1 MTAAA
6 SSIFSDAVRDFAR
19 DMAGNFAQN
28 VSAHPEDQL
37 KRLVG
42 DLIRRVCA
50 AYVNGA
56 VEYRSEVMPEDVDGR
71 PDLGFTLDRLLVGL
85 VELKAPGTG
94 ARAERFRGRNREQW
108 RRFRNLPNLIYTD
121 GAEWSLYRSGALARR
136 ARISGDITVGDL
148 NDDALPDLDV
158 LLRDFINWKPIAP
171 SGARGVAEF
180 LAPLTRILRDEA
192 AKELKR
198 DDSRLPQLRKEWG
211 GLLFP
216 DLDDAQFADAYAQT
230 LAYALLIARFEG
242 AESLQPDAASGA
254 LQAEHAL
261 LSEALRLME
270 APSVRDRLLMPIEL
284 LERAVGAVESIQAE
298 PDEDPWLYFYEHFL
312 AAYDSKLRKDRGVY
326 FTPVEVARCQVR
338 LAAALLR
345 DRFGKPLAFADD
357 GVTVLDPAAGT
368 GTYPLAVID
377 HAAQAVD
384 AHFGQGM
391 IGGERMEGLA
401 NRLHAFEILVGPYA
415 VAHLRISQRLRGL
428 GVRAPARVY
437 LTDTLE
443 SPNSTPEFTASLLQE
458 SISDERKR
466 AQEIKRDTPIV
477 VCVGNPPYNRD
488 LRSPNAAGERRRN
501 GGWVRFGDEGETS
514 APPILEDFLAP
525 ARESGGGVNLKAL
538 YDDYVYFWRWAL
550 WKVFDSGERPGIV
563 TFITA
568 SSYLRG
574 PGFSGMRRKM
584 REVFD
589 DLWIIDLE
597 GDARGARKTDNVFA
611 IQSAVAIAVGVRGG
625 APDSD
630 TPATVRKAKLTGKE
644 RDKLDALDAVRAF
657 ADLEWRECSREWDAP
672 FAPIGA
678 GAYYDMPSVSDV
690 FPWQAT
696 GAALYR
702 TWPIA
707 AKAET
712 LERRWRNLVGLSG
725 EPRRAAFK
733 ESRDR
738 KIDRAYAPLLP
749 NPDDEPPP
757 AISALNSDAGAPD
770 IFPYA
775 YRPFDRSWILA
786 DSRVGDFMRPVLWHT
801 RSTEQVYLISSIS
814 SVLGEGPAALA
825 SAAIPDQ
832 HAFRGRSG
840 DKGIIPLYRDALA
853 SEPNIARGVLE
864 RIGEAH
870 GTAAV
875 SPEALFAYAYG
886 VLSSPEYVRRFWDEL
901 ELPPP
906 RLPIT
911 KDADL
916 FARVSEHG
924 AALIRLHTRGER
936 FADGGGAPFALHGRA
951 RCVAAV
957 SPDEYPEGY
966 EYDPLAQTLT
976 VGDSVFAPVSPQA
989 WGYSVSGYQVIKSWL
1004 DKRKR
1009 SPSGRKSSPLDD
1021 ILPERWTFAEELLEL
1036 LWTLEA
1042 TIALEPR
1049 GASLL
1054 AEICASPTFAAAD
1067 LPQPPA
1073 AARRPPDTARA
1084 PSQGRLG

>member
-1 MTAAA
+1 MTPA
-6 SSIFSDAVRDFAR
+6 SDIFADAVRGFAR
-19 DMAGNFAQN
+19 AMADNFAQN
-28 VSAHPEDQL
+28 VSASPEDQL
-37 KRLVG
+37 KPLVG
-42 DLIRRVCA
+42 DLIKRVCA
-50 AYVNGA
+50 AYVNGT
-56 VEYRSEVMPEDVDGR
+56 VDYRSEVTPEGVDGR

-94 ARAERFRGRNREQW
+94 ARPERFRGRNREQW
-108 RRFRNLPNLIYTD
+108 RRFRDLPNLIYTD
-121 GAEWSLYRSGALARR
+121 GAEWSLYRFGELARR
-136 ARISGDITVGDL
+136 ARISDDVAAGDIRA
-148 NDDALPDLDV
+148 DDMPRLDA
-158 LLRDFINWKPIAP
+158 LLRDFINWQPIAP
-171 SGARGVAEF
+171 STARGVAEF
-180 LAPLTRILRDEA
+180 LAPLTRFLRDEA
-192 AKELKR
+192 ADELAR
-198 DDSRLPQLRKEWG
+198 AGGDSPLRRLGDEWG

-216 DLDDAQFADAYAQT
+216 DLDDDQFADAYAQT

-242 AESLQPDAASGA
+242 AESLKPDAAAGA

-270 APSVRDRLLMPIEL
+270 AGVVRQKLLTPIEL
-284 LERAVGAVESIQAE
+284 LERAIEAVESIRAE
-298 PDEDPWLYFYEHFL
+298 PDEDPWLYFYEYFL

-345 DRFGKPLAFADD
+345 ERFGKPLAFADD

-377 HAAQAVD
+377 HAAQAVREHYGD
-384 AHFGQGM
+384 GAV
-391 IGGERMEGLA
+391 GGRMDGLA
-401 NRLHAFEILVGPYA
+401 SRLHSFEILVGPYA

-428 GVRAPARVY
+428 GVRARARVY

-458 SISDERKR
+458 SISEERKR
-466 AQEIKRDTPIV
+466 AQEVKRDTPIV
-477 VCVGNPPYNRD
+477 VCIGNPPYNRD
-488 LRSPNAAGERRRN
+488 LRSPDTAGARRRN

-525 ARESGGGVNLKAL
+525 VRESGGGVNLKAL

-574 PGFSGMRRKM
+574 PGFAGMRRKM

-597 GDARGARKTDNVFA
+597 GDSRSARKTDNVFA
-611 IQSAVAIAVGVRGG
+611 IQSAVAIAIGVRGG
-625 APDSD
+625 APNSDS
-630 TPATVRKAKLTGKE
+630 PATVRKAKMTGKE
-644 RDKLDALDAVRAF
+644 RDKLDALDEVRSF

-672 FAPIGA
+672 FSPIGA

-707 AKAET
+707 AERST
-712 LERRWRNLVGLSG
+712 LERRWRSLVSLSG
-725 EPRRAAFK
+725 DSRRAAFK

-738 KIDRAYAPLLP
+738 KIDREYAPLP
-749 NPDDEPPP
+749 PDDEPPP
-757 AISALNSDAGAPD
+757 AISALNADADTPD
-770 IFPYA
+770 ISPYA
-775 YRPFDRSWILA
+775 YRPFDRRWILA

-801 RSTEQVYLISSIS
+801 RSPNQVYLISSIS

-825 SAAIPDQ
+825 SAEIPDQ

-840 DKGIIPLYRDALA
+840 DKGIIPLYKDALA
-853 SEPNIARGVLE
+853 SKPNAAGGVLE

-886 VLSSPEYVRRFWDEL
+886 VLSTPEYVRRFWDEL
-901 ELPPP
+901 EMPPP

-936 FADGGGAPFALHGRA
+936 FADGGDGRDFSLHGGA
-951 RCVAAV
+951 RCVSAV

-966 EYDPLAQTLT
+966 KYDPLAQTLT
-976 VGDSVFAPVSPQA
+976 VGDGVFAPVSPEA
-989 WGYSVSGYQVIKSWL
+989 WGYSVSGYRVVKSWL
-1004 DKRKR
+1004 DKRKLK
-1009 SPSGRKSSPLDD
+1009 PSGKRSSPLDD
-1021 ILPERWTFAEELLEL
+1021 ILPERWAFTEELLEL

-1042 TIALEPR
+1042 TIALEPL
-1049 GASLL
+1049 GAALL
-1054 AEICASPTFAAAD
+1054 AEVCASDTIAAAE
-1067 LPQPPA
+1067 LPPPSA
-1073 AARRPPDTARA
+1073 AERKPPDIARA
-1084 PSQGRLG
+1084 PAQGRLG